1 MTDDNNAKKPEK
13 TQYDIQ
19 ATEAKWRERWL
30 ADETYAW
37 NPDEPRENGFT
48 IDTPPPYA
56 SGNLHIG
63 HVYSYS
69 QTDCIARFMRM
80 HGKNV
85 FYPMGWDDNGL
96 PTERQ
101 TEKAR
106 GVKANDMSRED
117 FIKLCYEV
125 VEEHEAH
132 YTRQFQQLGLSVDWR
147 QNYQTISASS
157 RRMSQLSIIDL
168 YNKGHA
174 YRQLEPSLWDPA
186 DQTTLAQSE
195 IEDKELP
202 GTMWEIPFL
211 YGDQE
216 IIVATTRPEL
226 LGACV
231 ALMISPEKPEL
242 MRYVG
247 QYVHTPLYNIV
258 VPVIAD
264 EKVDPE
270 KGTGAVMCCT
280 FGDVTDR
287 DWWRQYEKQYNLPIR
302 SVLDRRGRI
311 KEWDP
316 HNEPQLNS
324 EARTSYAFKGEGR
337 FQELHSKIVGLTA
350 KQAKTKIVEML
361 TNAGL
366 IRGQTEVLRN
376 VPCAERSGAPLE
388 IIATNQW
395 FIRVLDKKAEL
406 IEQGRQIKWTPEFM
420 RIRFEQWTENLKWDW
435 GISRQRHFGVPLPFW
450 YSKRAGEEG
459 KVLIPDVLQ
468 LPVDPLVDLPNG
480 YTRDEVEPDRDVM
493 DTWAT
498 SSLTPQLSAHGLTPE
513 LMDEAE
519 RYAKLY
525 PATMRPQGH
534 EIIRT
539 WAFYTIVKS
548 YLHTGSIPW
557 ETAAI
562 SGWCLAADKSKMSK
576 SKGNQIEPH
585 VLIDEFGA
593 DVVRY
598 WAANGKLGNDTAYD
612 ANQLKIGKR
621 LQTKL
626 WNAARFAALQIEGFA
641 PNGDTLAACEADI
654 SAPLD
659 RWLSTRMAETVA
671 QVTKHN
677 LAYEYSDALRVAED
691 FFWKDFCD
699 NYLELV
705 KARAYGEISDS
716 NGKRSAQ
723 TTLYFALQIILKLF
737 APVMPNITEEL
748 YSTLFA
754 ADFAKRGSI
763 HARGQ
768 WPQAGQFIS
777 DNVALSDGARA
788 IALLGTVRKA
798 KSDAKVSLKTPASRL
813 VVVGESL
820 PEALLQDVSAAAVTP
835 MPEFMTAAVDGLT
848 VTASDDGT
856 MHVQIELASE
866 KAA

>member
-1 MTDDNNAKKPEK
+1 M
-13 TQYDIQ
+13 
-19 ATEAKWRERWL
+19 
-30 ADETYAW
+30 
-37 NPDEPRENGFT
+37 
-48 IDTPPPYA
+48 
-56 SGNLHIG
+56 
-63 HVYSYS
+63 V
-69 QTDCIARFMRM
+69 
-80 HGKNV
+80 
-85 FYPMGWDDNGL
+85 
-96 PTERQ
+96 
-101 TEKAR
+101 
-106 GVKANDMSRED
+106 
-117 FIKLCYEV
+117 
-125 VEEHEAH
+125 
-132 YTRQFQQLGLSVDWR
+132 
-147 QNYQTISASS
+147 
-157 RRMSQLSIIDL
+157 
-168 YNKGHA
+168 
-174 YRQLEPSLWDPA
+174 
-186 DQTTLAQSE
+186 
-195 IEDKELP
+195 
-202 GTMWEIPFL
+202 
-211 YGDQE
+211 
-216 IIVATTRPEL
+216 
-226 LGACV
+226 
-231 ALMISPEKPEL
+231 SPEKPEL
-242 MRYVG
+242 AKLAG
-247 QYVHTPLYNIV
+247 QTVTTPLYGV
-258 VPVIAD
+258 SVKVIAD
-264 EKVDPE
+264 GKVDPE

-280 FGDVTDR
+280 FGDVTDK
-287 DWWRQYEKQYNLPIR
+287 DWWKTYKLDTR
-302 SVLDRRGRI
+302 VLLDKRGRLL
-311 KEWDP
+311 DLP
-316 HNEPQLNS
+316 S
-324 EARTSYAFKGEGR
+324 DFAGATDARAR
-337 FQELHSKIVGLTA
+337 HAELVGLTA
-350 KQAKTKIVEML
+350 KQAKVKIVEQL
-361 TNAGL
+361 TAAGL

-388 IIATNQW
+388 IIATSQW

-406 IEQGRQIKWTPEFM
+406 IEQGRKIKWTPEFM

-450 YSKRAGEEG
+450 YSKRADEEG
-459 KVLIPDVLQ
+459 KVLLPALDQ
-468 LPVDPLVDLPNG
+468 LPVDPLVDLPHG

-519 RYAKLY
+519 RYAKLS

-626 WNAARFAALQIEGFA
+626 WNAARFAALQIDGFA
-641 PNGDTLAACEADI
+641 PNGDTLADCEADV

-677 LAYEYSDALRVAED
+677 LAYEYSEALRVAED

-705 KARAYGEISDS
+705 KARAYGEISDAA
-716 NGKRSAQ
+716 GKRSAQ
-723 TTLYFALQIILKLF
+723 TTLYFALQTILKLF

-754 ADFAKRGSI
+754 NDFTKHGSI

-768 WPQAGQFIS
+768 WPQAEQFIS
-777 DNVALSDGARA
+777 DAADDRDGTDAVK
-788 IALLGTVRKA
+788 IIDMIRKY
-798 KSDAKVSLKTPASRL
+798 KTQEKVSLKTPITKL
-813 VVVGESL
+813 LIVGLRSL
-820 PEALLQDVSAAAVTP
+820 PTTLMTDICSAAIA
-835 MPEFMTAAVDGLT
+835 PEPIWDNGTGLT
-848 VTASDDGT
+848 EVSVSGGSQSDYSL
-856 MHVQIELASE
+856 QIELKREAT
-866 KAA
+866 